1 MTLVTHG
8 VTSLRYSNQIKST
21 ARKGTILNR
30 SQQGRHAA
38 NHRHFRD
45 RLVAAY
51 EAADAEAVEAGRL
64 WYPTG
69 EAVVAK
75 LAADYIVG
83 IPAAAGIVAALSP
96 QVKWRQNIESARSIL
111 AGHGRVMGYDSNTAK
126 ARRIAAGEPAD
137 KVLGGP
143 KVRNFWANLRGSRE
157 AVTIDV
163 WAQRAAAGRDLAP
176 PKGPQYLRIVKAYRA
191 AAAQCGEV
199 PRDFQAIIWLCT
211 RPRAEHLRDVA
222 AIGAA

>member
-1 MTLVTHG
+1 M
-8 VTSLRYSNQIKST
+8 
-21 ARKGTILNR
+21 NR
-30 SQQGRHAA
+30 SQQARNAA

-51 EAADAEAVEAGRL
+51 ESADAEAVEAGRL

-69 EAVVAK
+69 EKVIAK

-83 IPAAAGIVAALSP
+83 IPAAAGIVAVLSP
-96 QVKWRQNIESARSIL
+96 QQKWRYNIESARSIL
-111 AGHGRVMGYDSNTAK
+111 AGHGRIMGYGTNVAK
-126 ARRIAAGEPAD
+126 AKRIAAGEPAD
-137 KVLGGP
+137 AIVGGP

-163 WAQRAAAGRDLAP
+163 WAQRAAAGRNLAP
-176 PKGPQYLRIVKAYRA
+176 PKGPQYLRVVKAYRA
-191 AAAQCGEV
+191 AAAQCGEA

-222 AIGAA
+222 AIAAA